1 MFAVDL
7 DYLLPTLAALG
18 PGQGRNSLLSADLTL
33 RLLLPQ
39 FGTGRQLNGHF
50 FHLLGRWILIG
61 SLQSCR
67 DGRHL
72 PLGLASEGVVVSVA
86 PAVDGGV
93 LEDLVGRFSQ
103 HALCLGLVQLVLGV
117 FGASPQ
123 VAVAVNGVEIF
134 GDRVLVVVAVLGGFL
149 LRSVGAVDV
158 L

>member
-7 DYLLPTLAALG
+7 DYLLPTPAALG
-18 PGQGRNSLLSADLTL
+18 PGQRRNGLLPADLTL

-39 FGTGRQLNGHF
+39 FGAGRQLNGHF
-50 FHLLGRWILIG
+50 FHLLGRGILIG
-61 SLQSCR
+61 PLQGCR
-67 DGRHL
+67 DGRH
-72 PLGLASEGVVVSVA
+72 LASEGVVVGVA
-86 PAVDGGV
+86 PGVDGGV

-103 HALCLGLVQLVLGV
+103 HALGLGLIQLVLGV

-134 GDRVLVVVAVLGGFL
+134 GDRVLVVVAVLGRFL

-158 L
+158 LRR